1 MAVEVIVPSLGEVV
15 EEVTL
20 LNWFKSEG
28 DRVNKGEPLLE
39 VESEKVTT
47 EIQSPASGILGKI
60 FYPQGS
66 KVGITQVVA
75 IILAEGETLP
85 LEHQEVSTGITAQ
98 PVRQVLPTSEKKL
111 DRLRVA
117 PLARR
122 IAEKEGIDL
131 RLVKPTGPHGTIM
144 KKDVEAYLAFIRKQ
158 KGEIS
163 EAGEVP
169 VRERIPEKEMGP
181 PAGQAIPGSK
191 VALTS
196 MRKTIAK
203 RMVKSAFSAPHLC
216 LFCELGMDG
225 LLEIRETLK
234 ASCKEPLEFRISMN
248 DFLMKA
254 VALTLK
260 EFPYLNARWDEEEIQ
275 LLEEI
280 NIGLAVALEDGLIVP
295 AVPGVDRLGLEE
307 IARQRIELVEKAKQ
321 GKLQKIELERGTF
334 TITSLAS
341 FGVSHFT
348 AIINPPQSA
357 ILSLGATQEK
367 LVMREGNV
375 WPQRVAIAGLSID
388 HRVADGAYGAAFLDS
403 LKRKIETPSIA
414 FLHL

>member
-1 MAVEVIVPSLGEVV
+1 MIMAVEVIVPSLGEVV
-15 EEVTL
+15 EEVTI

-47 EIQSPASGILGKI
+47 EIGSPASGILGRI

-75 IILAEGETLP
+75 IIVAEGEALP
-85 LEHQEVSTGITAQ
+85 EAYRELPSSMVAL
-98 PVRQVLPTSEKKL
+98 PVRQVTPISEKEI

-117 PLARR
+117 PVARK

-131 RLVKPTGPHGTIM
+131 TLVQPTGPHGTIM
-144 KKDVEAYLAFIRKQ
+144 KKDVEAYLASIQ
-158 KGEIS
+158 KPKEETGREKV
-163 EAGEVP
+163 VP
-169 VRERIPEKEMGP
+169 P
-181 PAGQAIPGSK
+181 PTGARAIPGQK
-191 VALTS
+191 VPLTS
-196 MRKTIAK
+196 MRKTIAR

-216 LFCELGMDG
+216 VFSELGMDA
-225 LLEIRETLK
+225 LLEIRENLR
-234 ASCKEPLEFRISMN
+234 ASYKEPLEFRISIN

-260 EFPYLNARWDEEEIQ
+260 EFPYLNARWEEEEIQ

-280 NIGLAVALEDGLIVP
+280 NIGLAVALEEGLIVP
-295 AVPGVDRLGLEE
+295 AIPGVDHLGLEE
-307 IARQRIELVEKAKQ
+307 IARQRIELVERARQ

-334 TITSLAS
+334 TITSLAT

-357 ILSLGATQEK
+357 ILSVGATQEK
-367 LVMREGNV
+367 LVMQEGKV
-375 WPQRVAIAGLSID
+375 CSKKVAIAGLSID

-403 LKRKIETPSIA
+403 LKRRIENPTFT

>member
-15 EEVTL
+15 EEVTIL
-20 LNWFKSEG
+20 HWFKSEG
-28 DRVNKGEPLLE
+28 DRVNKEEPLLE

-47 EIQSPASGILGKI
+47 EIGAPASGILGRI
-60 FYPQGS
+60 LYPQGS

-75 IILAEGETLP
+75 IIVVEGEALP
-85 LEHQEVSTGITAQ
+85 QAYRELPSSTAART
-98 PVRQVLPTSEKKL
+98 VRQVTPISEKKI

-117 PLARR
+117 PVARK
-122 IAEKEGIDL
+122 IAEKEGLDL
-131 RLVKPTGPHGTIM
+131 ALVQPTGPHGTIM
-144 KKDVEAYLAFIRKQ
+144 KKDVEAYLASIQKQ
-158 KGEIS
+158 EEETGRV
-163 EAGEVP
+163 GDVP
-169 VRERIPEKEMGP
+169 APTAAR
-181 PAGQAIPGSK
+181 AIPGQK
-191 VALTS
+191 VPLTS
-196 MRKTIAK
+196 MRKTIAR

-216 LFCELGMDG
+216 VFSELGMDA
-225 LLEIRETLK
+225 LLEIRENLR
-234 ASCKEPLEFRISMN
+234 ASYKDPLEFRVSIN

-260 EFPYLNARWDEEEIQ
+260 EFPYLNARWQEEEIQ

-280 NIGLAVALEDGLIVP
+280 NIGLAVALEEGLIVP
-295 AVPGVDRLGLEE
+295 AIPGVDHLGLEE
-307 IARQRIELVEKAKQ
+307 IARQRIELVERARE

-357 ILSLGATQEK
+357 ILSVGATQQK
-367 LVMREGNV
+367 LVMQEGKV
-375 WPQRVAIAGLSID
+375 CAKGVTIAGLSID
-388 HRVADGAYGAAFLDS
+388 HRVVDGAYGAAFLDS
-403 LKRKIETPSIA
+403 LKRKIENPTIT